1 MEEAFLHYLWKYRL
15 FRNLSTVTGEPV
27 EVIHPGTHNTDAGPD
42 FFNARIRIGNT
53 LWAGNAEIHLRT
65 SDFFKHHHQ
74 HDKNYSN
81 LILHAVYENDMDTSM
96 PAPVVVLKEKFP
108 SQVYRQYCHLSG
120 SRAWIPCHSLLSS
133 VNKLIIDKWLER
145 MLAERLSEKAMHIR
159 QTLSG
164 EVMNREEMFYRLLA
178 SVFGFK
184 LNTLPFEMLA
194 RSLPLKVLARHKNSL
209 LQLEAILLGQAGLL
223 GDKPAD
229 AYHARLIRE
238 YRMISKKFGLN
249 PMDASLWKF
258 ARTRPSNFPT
268 LRLAQFAELIHK
280 SSHLL
285 SKIIELSEVRQLI
298 TLFECEASSYWQE
311 HYHFGKKSGLKR
323 PKALGRSSLENIL
336 INAVAPMLFLLG
348 CEQMREELKE
358 KALSLLYYLP
368 AEKNNIIRQWEK
380 SGIAARHAADS
391 QALLQLK
398 KYYCN
403 RFKCLECGIGTSILN
418 TSVKNE
424 TTDRAD

>member
-15 FRNLSTVTGEPV
+15 FYDLSTLTGEPV
-27 EVIHPGTHNTDAGPD
+27 EIIHPGVHNTDAGPD

-81 LILHAVYENDMDTSM
+81 LILHAVYENDMDTPM
-96 PAPVVVLKEKFP
+96 PVPVVVLKEKFP
-108 SQVYRQYCHLSG
+108 SQVYRQYCRLS
-120 SRAWIPCHSLLSS
+120 SSQSWVPCRSLLPS

-145 MLAERLSEKAMHIR
+145 MLAERLSEKAEHIR

-164 EVMNREEMFYRLLA
+164 EVLNREEMFYRLLA

-209 LQLEAILLGQAGLL
+209 LQLEAILFGQAGLL
-223 GDKPAD
+223 GDKPTD
-229 AYHARLIRE
+229 SYHACLIRE
-238 YRMISKKFGLN
+238 YRMISKKFGLK

-268 LRLAQFAELIHK
+268 LRLAQFASLVHK

-285 SKIIELSEVRQLI
+285 SKIVELSEVGQLI
-298 TLFECEASSYWQE
+298 ALFECQASPYWQE
-311 HYHFGKKSGLKR
+311 HYHFGKKSGLKKT
-323 PKALGRSSLENIL
+323 KALGRSSLENIL

-348 CEQMREELKE
+348 NEQMKEELKE
-358 KALSLLYYLP
+358 KAVSLLHYLP
-368 AEKNNIIRQWEK
+368 SEKNHVIMQWAK

-424 TTDRAD
+424 TTGRAD